1 MADVIEHTYNPKDIL
16 EKLKQLLN
24 PNGKF
29 IMSIP
34 NISHGS
40 IKLSLLANV
49 FRYSEMGLL
58 DKTHIRFFTRENI
71 INLLTES
78 NLQIEEENF
87 VIHAPEN
94 IYFEPK
100 NLMNYPPS
108 IIKFVESDPY
118 SYVYQFI
125 LSVKPSLNV
134 DNKKKL
140 NLRDIPVENAKGIK
154 WKDIIKF
161 MIRKPL
167 FLFRKDFWELV
178 KRK

>member
-1 MADVIEHTYNPKDIL
+1 M
-16 EKLKQLLN
+16 
-24 PNGKF
+24 
-29 IMSIP
+29 
-34 NISHGS
+34 
-40 IKLSLLANV
+40 
-49 FRYSEMGLL
+49 
-58 DKTHIRFFTRENI
+58 
-71 INLLTES
+71 
-78 NLQIEEENF
+78 QIEEENF